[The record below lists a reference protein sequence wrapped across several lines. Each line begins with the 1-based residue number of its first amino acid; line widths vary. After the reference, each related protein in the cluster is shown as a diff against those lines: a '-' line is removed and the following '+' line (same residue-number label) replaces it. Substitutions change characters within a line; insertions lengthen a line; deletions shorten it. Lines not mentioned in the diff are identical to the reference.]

1 MHYPHLFSP
10 FSIRGM
16 SMKNRLAM
24 APMETHLSHADGS
37 ISREQIAYYRE
48 RALGGVGLVMVEFTC
63 VDSFDGHSGSVPQPR
78 LDSPFYRSG
87 HARLADAI
95 RAGGARACV
104 QLSHA
109 GRQTL
114 PRSIGGRQPV
124 CPSATPSPYFKNQP
138 RALEDHEIRRI
149 TQSYA
154 TAAGLA
160 MEAGY
165 EAVVLHGAH
174 GYLLSQFLSPLVN
187 KRDDDWGG
195 DLNRR
200 ARFPIEVIKAVRA
213 AIGERPLLY
222 RMGVSDFAEGGLT
235 LEDSEIVA
243 PRLCEAGVDA
253 IDISIASLERTELIV
268 EPMSIEEGWR
278 LPLARRIR
286 NATGKPVITA
296 GQIRWP
302 EMADKAIA
310 DGDTDMISLGR
321 PLLADPQWPN
331 KARAGRRDDIRPCTS
346 CNWCVMQIQRQM
358 QVGCAENPRCGNE
371 LDPPLRGF
379 GSGRKAVVIGGGPGG
394 MAAALLLDQAGFAVE
409 LVERRPKLGG
419 GLITS
424 ATPPSKDKLFWYQTY
439 LLRRLEMSGVAIRT
453 GESASVESI
462 VARKP
467 DVVIVATGAKPAPL
481 EGFVANGM
489 RVEGAANV
497 LLGEVVLGDPDPERP
512 IVIYGGGETGVE
524 TAEFLSQFGH
534 KSVVVTRSSADLLAR
549 NAERLYRIS
558 MLRRVHANPS
568 IRIAAQT
575 RLVGADAT
583 GVTLAGPDG
592 ETHQPA
598 SMLVLAH
605 GFVPDSEVA
614 DALAAAGLHAFRIG
628 DANRVA
634 RIGEAVRQAYQAVMA
649 LRGAP
654 GDAAELAC

>member
-1 MHYPHLFSP
+1 MPYPHLFSP

-16 SMKNRLAM
+16 SIKNRLAM
-24 APMETHLSHADGS
+24 APMETHLGHADGS

-48 RALGGVGLVMVEFTC
+48 RALGGVGLILVEFTC
-63 VDSFDGHSGSVPQPR
+63 VDSYDGHSGSVPQPR
-78 LDSPFYRSG
+78 LDSPFHRSS
-87 HARLADAI
+87 HAKLAEAI

-138 RALEDHEIRRI
+138 RALEEHEIKRI
-149 TQSYA
+149 IQSYA
-154 TAAGLA
+154 TSAGLA

-165 EAVVLHGAH
+165 EAVILHGSH

-195 DLNRR
+195 DLQRR
-200 ARFPIEVIKAVRA
+200 ARFPLEVVKAVRA
-213 AIGERPLLY
+213 AIGDKPLLY
-222 RMGVSDFAEGGLT
+222 RMGVSDFSEGGLT

-243 PRLCEAGVDA
+243 PQLCDAGVDA

-358 QVGCAENPRCGNE
+358 PVGCAENPRCGNE

-379 GSGRKAVVIGGGPGG
+379 GGGQKAIVIGAGPGG
-394 MAAALLLDQAGFAVE
+394 MSAALMLDQAGYDVE
-409 LVERRPKLGG
+409 LIERRPTLGG
-419 GLITS
+419 GLTTS
-424 ATPPSKDKLFWYQTY
+424 ATPPSKDKLFWYQNY
-439 LLRRLEMSGVAIRT
+439 LLRKLESGGVRISA
-453 GESASVESI
+453 GESASVES
-462 VARKP
+462 VAARKP
-467 DVVIVATGAKPAPL
+467 DVVVVATGAKPAPL
-481 EGFVANGM
+481 EGFAPNGM
-489 RVEGAANV
+489 RVEGATNV
-497 LLGEVVLGDPDPERP
+497 LLGEVVLGAPDPERP
-512 IVIYGGGETGVE
+512 IIIYGGGETGVE

-534 KSVVVTRSSADLLAR
+534 KSIVVTRSGAEFLAR
-549 NAERLYRIS
+549 NAEKMYRIS
-558 MLRRVHANPS
+558 MLRRVHANPA
-568 IRIAAQT
+568 ILIAAHT
-575 RLVGADAT
+575 RIVAADAES
-583 GVTLAGPDG
+583 VTLAGPDG
-592 ETHQPA
+592 EVHQPA
-598 SMLVLAH
+598 HMLLLAH
-605 GFVPDSEVA
+605 GFVPDAALA
-614 DALAAAGLHAFRIG
+614 DALSEAGLHTIRIG

-634 RIGEAVRQAYQAVMA
+634 RIGEAVRQAYQAVMM
-649 LRGAP
+649 LRGTG
-654 GDAAELAC
+654 GDLAC